1 MLKQICIINPTTNF
15 LFVALLIFLWSIYKM
30 YKTNV
35 TPKSFIICNYL
46 YIMVTLIA
54 ITLLGKVFE
63 CFKVTD
69 INNKLPLMITYFI
82 LAMSG
87 IFLMISKD
95 IVKNHIGLTIL
106 IIALGLVIGTLFKNT
121 INISNAIILTV
132 GITLI
137 ITLFI
142 FTSSKQNIST
152 MANWTNVLGYILLTM
167 IIIELI
173 IIIWRKDNSGI
184 YTIMKYSIICLF
196 IFFTMADTSKI
207 LEDSKNIT
215 CKTHT
220 CINYPLSSSGLMLN
234 YINMFIRFVK
244 NK

>member
-1 MLKQICIINPTTNF
+1 MPEQICIVNPTTSF
-15 LFVALLIFLWSIYKM
+15 LFVALLISFLSIYRM

-46 YIMVTLIA
+46 YIMATLIA
-54 ITLLGKVFE
+54 IALLGKIFE

-69 INNKLPLMITYFI
+69 INNTLPLVITYFI

-95 IVKNHIGLTIL
+95 IVKNHIGLVML

-121 INISNAIILTV
+121 TNIGNAIMLTV

-137 ITLFI
+137 ITLFV
-142 FTSSKQNIST
+142 FTSSKQNISK
-152 MANWTNVLGYILLTM
+152 MANWTNVLGYMLLAM

-173 IIIWRKDNSGI
+173 IIIWNKDNNEI
-184 YTIMKYSIICLF
+184 HTIIKYSIICLF

-215 CKTHT
+215 CKTHA
-220 CINYPLSSSGLMLN
+220 CINYPLSSSGLMLD
-234 YINMFIRFVK
+234 YVNMFVRFVE